1 MKQWHSLWL
10 SEWPTWVTMMDSIFT
25 FGCSLSYGADHK
37 STNNNTKPSSETYTN
52 ILAEHYGLKHY
63 NFSVNGHSNQDIAR
77 QVFIGTKFQQEN
89 KLNPVYWIGWTKYKH
104 LGLAHQIGKNK
115 SEEWPYVK
123 VHNEIIQD
131 SGNEELLKWA
141 KDVYKSVDKMSRFVL
156 SLNTIMQVNSFLK
169 NKGINA
175 INTFN
180 CTSWKT
186 ECIPSNYF
194 IKDTKNPREC
204 LIDDW
209 MEKNT
214 VDFDKD
220 PHYELRGLKV
230 GKSGSSFKTF
240 DPYLRELYNEIKKFN
255 WYEWGSDDLGF
266 QMWCRNNNLG
276 LYPEENQ
283 NISTWHPDEKAH
295 HEAAKKII
303 NSNTI
308 GELLK

>member
-1 MKQWHSLWL
+1 
-10 SEWPTWVTMMDSIFT
+10 MDSIFT

-123 VHNEIIQD
+123 VHNEIIKD

-266 QMWCRNNNLG
+266 QMWCRNNDLG
-276 LYPEENQ
+276 LYPEGDQ

-295 HEAAKKII
+295 HEAAKK
-303 NSNTI
+303 
-308 GELLK
+308 

>member
-1 MKQWHSLWL
+1 
-10 SEWPTWVTMMDSIFT
+10 MDSIFT

-123 VHNEIIQD
+123 VHNEIIKD

-266 QMWCRNNNLG
+266 QMWCRNNDLG
-276 LYPEENQ
+276 LYPEGDQ

-308 GELLK
+308 GELL

>member
-1 MKQWHSLWL
+1 M
-10 SEWPTWVTMMDSIFT
+10 
-25 FGCSLSYGADHK
+25 
-37 STNNNTKPSSETYTN
+37 
-52 ILAEHYGLKHY
+52 
-63 NFSVNGHSNQDIAR
+63 
-77 QVFIGTKFQQEN
+77 
-89 KLNPVYWIGWTKYKH
+89 
-104 LGLAHQIGKNK
+104 
-115 SEEWPYVK
+115 
-123 VHNEIIQD
+123 HNEIIKD

-194 IKDTKNPREC
+194 IKDTKNPREG